1 MDIVKLK
8 SQIKSGKLDNIYV
21 FVGDEIGLMNL
32 YIGKMC
38 SEAHRV
44 DNVAGVWKRL
54 TSRGLGGGK
63 NFYVVR
69 DDKEFLQAEKV
80 WSTAEKMIRY
90 GTLVL
95 LYTNLDKRSR
105 FYKEEK

>member
-8 SQIKSGKLDNIYV
+8 SQIKSGKLDNLYV
-21 FVGDEIGLMNL
+21 FVGEEIGLMNL
-32 YIGKMC
+32 YISKMS

-54 TSRGLGGGK
+54 TSRGLGKGK
-63 NFYVVR
+63 PFYVVR
-69 DDKEFLQAEKV
+69 DDKEFMQAEKV
-80 WSTAEKMIRY
+80 WTTAEKMIKY

-95 LYTNLDKRSR
+95 LYTN
-105 FYKEEK
+105 